1 MRILVTTTLAAFVM
15 DQEDTWS
22 GWLQTA
28 EEMVAE
34 GHRRDDEVHFFVALE
49 IDARG
54 VEPFAP
60 LLARLDSLC
69 DRQEGAYTDY
79 WVYGLDDGRTE
90 VTTGNRLR
98 HIVAGQNLC
107 NDFAVAGHYDFMMF
121 MAADCKPPADAP
133 WRLIETHRTFGAEM
147 VGGEVTTYCLSGPD
161 AWEHY
166 GVSDCEDICHPP
178 EGCCNGQAIAPY
190 PAEAHMPT
198 AAFVL
203 LSRLAF
209 RKLRWRWD
217 FEDGSDDPCLYADA
231 LARGYRV
238 VVRKDV
244 VGKHY
249 PESIGAIETRGHDM
263 KVVR

>member
-1 MRILVTTTLAAFVM
+1 VKILVATTLAAFVM

-22 GWLQTA
+22 GWIQTA
-28 EEMVAE
+28 KEMVAY
-34 GHRRDDEVHFFVALE
+34 GNRRGDSVHFFVALE
-49 IDARG
+49 VDARG
-54 VEPFAP
+54 IEPFHP
-60 LLARLDSLC
+60 LLDMLQDISFVM
-69 DRQEGAYTDY
+69 DTTSDY
-79 WVYGLDDGRTE
+79 WAYSLDDGRTE
-90 VTTGNRLR
+90 VTTANRLR

-107 NDFAVAGHYDFMMF
+107 NDFAVAGQFDFMMF
-121 MAADCKPPADAP
+121 MAADCRPPATAP
-133 WRLIETHRTFGAEM
+133 WKLIEASRTFEADL
-147 VGGEVTTYCLSGPD
+147 VGGEVTTYCLAGPD

-166 GVSDCEDICHPP
+166 GVSDCEDVCHPP
-178 EGCCNGQAIAPY
+178 VGCCNGQTIAPY

-231 LARGYRV
+231 LARGFRV

-244 VGKHY
+244 VGRHY
-249 PESIGAIETRGHDM
+249 PEAIGAIETRGHDM

>member
-1 MRILVTTTLAAFVM
+1 MRILVATTLAAFVM

-22 GWLQTA
+22 AWLRTIPEMRDEA
-28 EEMVAE
+28 E
-34 GHRRDDEVHFFVALE
+34 RRGDTVDVFASIEV
-49 IDARG
+49 DARG
-54 VEPFAP
+54 FVPFQP
-60 LLARLDSLC
+60 LETALDSVAG
-69 DRQEGAYTDY
+69 DH
-79 WVYGLDDGRTE
+79 WVYSLDDGRTE
-90 VTTGNRLR
+90 VNTGNRLR

-107 NDFAVAGHYDFMMF
+107 NDYAVAGGYDFMLF
-121 MAADCKPPADAP
+121 MAADCMPPAGAP
-133 WRLIETHRTFGAEM
+133 WKLIEAHHDFDAQI

-161 AWEHY
+161 
-166 GVSDCEDICHPP
+166 V
-178 EGCCNGQAIAPY
+178 APWWY
-190 PAEAHMPT
+190 PAGATFHCLNAPSLADWVASERHYPVQEHMPT

-249 PESIGAIETRGHDM
+249 PEAIGDISTRGHNM
-263 KVVR
+263 EVVR